1 MCIVIEQTNEI
12 RSATKTRRFSKV
24 YFPDAEELM
33 SEAYIIFGLIFGLY
47 DDDVEMLITN
57 KRAQAKRM
65 LSMYLDQNR
74 TKLNNLQSCN

>member
-1 MCIVIEQTNEI
+1 
-12 RSATKTRRFSKV
+12 
-24 YFPDAEELM
+24 M

-47 DDDVEMLITN
+47 DDDVEMFITN
-57 KRAQAKRM
+57 KRTQAKRM

>member
-1 MCIVIEQTNEI
+1 
-12 RSATKTRRFSKV
+12 
-24 YFPDAEELM
+24 M